1 MPYSLGE
8 EPYQKIQQ
16 NTVNET
22 PVFRCT
28 KTTTESGLTEEELK
42 RIFNLKKIV

>member
-1 MPYSLGE
+1 MPYRLGE

-16 NTVNET
+16 NASNET

-28 KTTTESGLTEEELK
+28 KTTTESGLTEE
-42 RIFNLKKIV
+42 N